1 MQWSKLSRQQP
12 LVTPRR
18 YGCGCKRKSLHA
30 KNSCTYTKTQQAL
43 LGNAP
48 SERLDFA
55 YIQID
60 TLTKSSSTPWR
71 RSTSWRWY
79 TLAANYPCMLW
90 NEVAAS
96 RLPARNHERL
106 SARSKTALRQI
117 IVKGFHS
124 QWGHIYLYI
133 YIYIYIHTHRTGES
147 LGPWDL
153 GMYKGHGILYF
164 WAGPLEIWECLWAW
178 PCLVRLVWFGLVS
191 LV

>member
-133 YIYIYIHTHRTGES
+133 YIYTYIYIHIG
-147 LGPWDL
+147 LGNPWDL
-153 GMYKGHGILYF
+153 GT
-164 WAGPLEIWECLWAW
+164 WECIRAMESYISGPDLLRSGNVYGLGHVWFG
-178 PCLVRLVWFGLVS
+178 WFGLVW